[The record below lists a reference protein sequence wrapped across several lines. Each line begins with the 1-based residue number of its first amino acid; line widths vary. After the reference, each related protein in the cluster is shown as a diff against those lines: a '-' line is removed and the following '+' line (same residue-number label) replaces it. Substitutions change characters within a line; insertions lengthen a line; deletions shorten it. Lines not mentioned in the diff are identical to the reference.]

1 MNKDD
6 LRKILSLESHIN
18 ILKVEKI
25 KNKKQRRNTK
35 CVCDEQQEKNKVSRV
50 HEIYK

>member
-25 KNKKQRRNTK
+25 KNKEETIL
-35 CVCDEQQEKNKVSRV
+35 VYVMMAQE
-50 HEIYK
+50 H

>member
-18 ILKVEKI
+18 MLKVEKV
-25 KNKKQRRNTK
+25 KDKEETLNVYVMSNKKK
-35 CVCDEQQEKNKVSRV
+35 
-50 HEIYK
+50 

>member
-25 KNKKQRRNTK
+25 KNKEETLNVYVMSTK
-35 CVCDEQQEKNKVSRV
+35 KKIKCPE
-50 HEIYK
+50 

>member
-18 ILKVEKI
+18 ILKVDINVNIESHKYV
-25 KNKKQRRNTK
+25 KVKK
-35 CVCDEQQEKNKVSRV
+35 S
-50 HEIYK
+50 